1 MRSVSI
7 SWMAFVFGVLLCAA
21 GVAIPLLGGRLGL
34 SWLFGGMALLV
45 LAAAAAGWLRVRLRA
60 EAATI
65 QALIATPQQELSIS
79 PEFSVIPRLLFQQQ
93 QEAARQLAVSDE
105 SRHQLE
111 VLLEGMQDGVLGVDA
126 GGRIQ
131 WTNAQMNR
139 VMETHGLGGS
149 IRLGRSVVHTLR
161 DPALR
166 DAVQLAVEERRAT
179 EVRSATLLPGRIFDV
194 SAAPLP
200 GGGAVVVLH
209 DVTRAEALERTQREF
224 VANVSHEL
232 RTPLTS
238 IVGYVETLLD
248 TEPLQDHVREYLETV
263 LKNASR
269 MRRLTEDLLVLA
281 RVEGADRTLRRRAVP
296 AEVLLEEAVLLAE
309 GSAFGDGA
317 RFEIAMTTEV
327 SVLADEHAV
336 SQVLGN
342 LLENAVKYGG
352 VDAPRVVLAAA
363 LADAGRSVRFTVRDF
378 GTGIPQEHQERIFER
393 FYRVDK
399 ARSRESGGTGLGLAI
414 ARHLIEEHGGTL
426 GVSSALGEGSTFAF
440 TLPVAPEGVDEVDA
454 SDGIRRR

>member
-1 MRSVSI
+1 
-7 SWMAFVFGVLLCAA
+7 
-21 GVAIPLLGGRLGL
+21 
-34 SWLFGGMALLV
+34 
-45 LAAAAAGWLRVRLRA
+45 
-60 EAATI
+60 
-65 QALIATPQQELSIS
+65 
-79 PEFSVIPRLLFQQQ
+79 
-93 QEAARQLAVSDE
+93 
-105 SRHQLE
+105 
-111 VLLEGMQDGVLGVDA
+111 MQDGVLGVDA

-166 DAVQLAVEERRAT
+166 DAVQLAVEERRAS

-194 SAAPLP
+194 NAAPLP
-200 GGGAVVVLH
+200 GGGAVIVLH

-248 TEPLQDHVREYLETV
+248 TEPLQDHVRDYLETV

-281 RVEGADRTLRRRAVP
+281 RVEGADRTLRRTAVP

-317 RFEIAMTTEV
+317 RFEIAVTTAV
-327 SVLADEHAV
+327 PVLADEHAV

-342 LLENAVKYGG
+342 LMENAVKYGG
-352 VDAPRVVLAAA
+352 VDAPRVVLGAV
-363 LADAGRSVRFTVRDF
+363 LADAGRAVQFTVRDF
-378 GTGIPQEHQERIFER
+378 GAGIPQEHQERIFER

-426 GVSSALGEGSTFAF
+426 AVSSSLGEGSTFAF
-440 TLPVAPEGVDEVDA
+440 TLPVAPGQVTEELSEVLA
-454 SDGIRRR
+454 TEESG

>member
-1 MRSVSI
+1 MLAS
-7 SWMAFVFGVLLCAA
+7 A
-21 GVAIPLLGGRLGL
+21 
-34 SWLFGGMALLV
+34 ALLV
-45 LAAAAAGWLRVRLRA
+45 LCGLLALGLRVRLRA
-60 EAATI
+60 EALAIEKRIAVPASTVVL
-65 QALIATPQQELSIS
+65 QA
-79 PEFSVIPRLLFQQQ
+79 EFGGIPRLLALR
-93 QEAARQLAVSDE
+93 EADAARQLALSDE

-166 DAVQLAVEERRAT
+166 DAVTQAVEERRST
-179 EVRSATLLPGRIFDV
+179 EVRSASLLPGRIFDV
-194 SAAPLP
+194 NASPLP

-238 IVGYVETLLD
+238 IVGYVETMLD
-248 TEPLQDHVREYLETV
+248 TEPVEAPVRDYLETV
-263 LKNASR
+263 LKNATR

-281 RVEGADRTLRRRAVP
+281 RVEDADRVLRRAAVP
-296 AEVLLEEAVLLAE
+296 ADVLLQEAVLLAE
-309 GSAFGDGA
+309 GAGFADEA
-317 RFEIAMTTEV
+317 AFEIAFSTEV
-327 SVLADEHAV
+327 EVLADEHAV

-352 VDAPRVVLAAA
+352 ADAARVVLGAVVTE
-363 LADAGRSVRFTVRDF
+363 DGRAVEFSVRDF
-378 GTGIPQEHQERIFER
+378 GAGIAQEHQDRIFER

-426 GVSSALGEGSTFAF
+426 RVRSALGEGSTFAF
-440 TLPVAPEGVDEVDA
+440 TLPLAQEAVVG
-454 SDGIRRR
+454 